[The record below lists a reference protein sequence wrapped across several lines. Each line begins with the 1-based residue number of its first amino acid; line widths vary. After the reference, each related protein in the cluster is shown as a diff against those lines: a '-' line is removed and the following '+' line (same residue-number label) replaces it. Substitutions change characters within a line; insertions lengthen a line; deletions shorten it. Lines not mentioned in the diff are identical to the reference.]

1 MKIVVIS
8 DSHGRMLDVYDAV
21 EHECPDAVIHLGDCY
36 EDACELRHSYPDLPV
51 YAVLGNNDWG
61 ADVPLQSVVT
71 LEGVR
76 IYLTHG
82 HRDGAYFSSP
92 GNVPVHAAEQDCQ
105 LALFGHTH
113 IVYHAM
119 HGTVEVLNP
128 GSISLPRRGGASY
141 AVLTLNEGRVECIT
155 LHDTQGGL
163 WDPEKKKQ
171 KKWGWF

>member
-21 EHECPDAVIHLGDCY
+21 ERECPDAVIHLGDCY

-71 LEGVR
+71 MEGVR

-82 HRDGAYFSSP
+82 HRDGACFSSP
-92 GNVPVHAAEQDCQ
+92 GNVPAHAAEQDCQ
-105 LALFGHTH
+105 LALFGHTRSTERLRCS
-113 IVYHAM
+113 ILARSACRAA
-119 HGTVEVLNP
+119 
-128 GSISLPRRGGASY
+128 GSPRTR
-141 AVLTLNEGRVECIT
+141 C
-155 LHDTQGGL
+155 
-163 WDPEKKKQ
+163 
-171 KKWGWF
+171 

>member
-1 MKIVVIS
+1 
-8 DSHGRMLDVYDAV
+8 
-21 EHECPDAVIHLGDCY
+21 
-36 EDACELRHSYPDLPV
+36 
-51 YAVLGNNDWG
+51 
-61 ADVPLQSVVT
+61 
-71 LEGVR
+71 
-76 IYLTHG
+76 
-82 HRDGAYFSSP
+82 
-92 GNVPVHAAEQDCQ
+92 
-105 LALFGHTH
+105 
-113 IVYHAM
+113 M

>member
-21 EHECPDAVIHLGDCY
+21 ERECPDAVIHLGDCY

-82 HRDGAYFSSP
+82 HRDGACFSSP
-92 GNVPVHAAEQDCQ
+92 GNVPAHAAEQDCH
-105 LALFGHTH
+105 LALFGRSH
-113 IVYHAM
+113 IV
-119 HGTVEVLNP
+119 
-128 GSISLPRRGGASY
+128 
-141 AVLTLNEGRVECIT
+141 
-155 LHDTQGGL
+155 
-163 WDPEKKKQ
+163 
-171 KKWGWF
+171 